1 MAESLKID
9 PAKPELV
16 LKEFYNRNGCIRI
29 RPDDPERGRHGG
41 VELRLVVG
49 DMPERKLVLGAMKQF
64 GIPHGRVYRK
74 QKTRRQW
81 VIPIYARAEILTFL
95 KLVRP
100 KNATALIKRVQAT
113 VKRKTAAEIAMS
125 R

>member
-1 MAESLKID
+1 MAENI
-9 PAKPELV
+9 KPEGTRPEAV

-29 RPDDPERGRHGG
+29 RPDDPEKGRHGG

-49 DMPERKLVLGAMKQF
+49 DMPERKAVLGAMKAL
-64 GIPHGRVYRK
+64 GLPHGRVYRK

-81 VIPIYARAEILTFL
+81 VVPIYARADILQFL
-95 KLVRP
+95 KLVKP
-100 KNATALIKRVQAT
+100 KNASALVKRVQAT
-113 VKRKTAAEIAMS
+113 VKRKTAAESQI